1 MTGDLIDRLE
11 RLLIDAAR
19 ERRTMTYAEAARL
32 LDIEPPHTIHKTA
45 LLIEAMMRRHAAAEA
60 PQLASLVVS
69 KARGGLPAPGYFE
82 LMGDLGLYDGG
93 ARGPEAARFHAAE
106 MRRCYEAA
114 ARDGD

>member
-1 MTGDLIDRLE
+1 MAGDLIDRLE

-19 ERRTMTYAEAARL
+19 ERRVLTYADAARL
-32 LDIEPPHTIHKTA
+32 LDIEPPHTIHRAA
-45 LLIEAMMRRHAAAEA
+45 LLIEAMMRRHAAANA

-82 LMGDLGLYDGG
+82 MLRELGLFDGD

-106 MRRCYEAA
+106 LRRCFDAA
-114 ARDGD
+114 ARDSG